1 MLYQI
6 ENKYYIRVAP
16 MKYTEVKFVLKHND
30 VVIQPTSNKIE
41 STGTMTITQIDFQK
55 EKDNIKSKLL
65 NNNCSSDKQEIVGTK
80 YRKRR

>member
-1 MLYQI
+1 MLYKI

-16 MKYTEVKFVLKHND
+16 RKYTEVKFVLKNDD
-30 VVIQPTSNKIE
+30 VVIQTTNNRIE
-41 STGTMTITQIDFQK
+41 SDGNTVITQINFQK

-65 NNNCSSDKQEIVGTK
+65 NDNCSSDKQEIVGTK